1 MSLLVKEIIAAGD
14 TGAVALRG
22 DGVAVTYGQ
31 LPHEIAQRAAQLRGL
46 TCAAL
51 AEDNGVPWVLWDLAA
66 LTAGV
71 TLVPIPPFFTPA
83 QRDHALQSAGCQ
95 ALITAQGIIPL
106 PQHPPRL
113 PAGTAKI
120 TFTSG
125 TTGTPRGVCLSES
138 AMLATARAITG
149 RLGGLL
155 SGGTH
160 VCVLPLAVLLENV
173 AGVYA
178 ALLSGGTVELPSLH
192 DIGARHENLRA
203 RINAA
208 DAHSVIL
215 VPELLRL
222 LMAQVMDQGPLPS
235 LRFAAVGGSKVAADL
250 IAAARNAGL
259 PAYEGYG
266 LSECGSV
273 VSLNTPDDDRYGTC
287 GRLLP
292 HVTAHEESGEIIIDN
307 PGFLGYVGAPHSGPF
322 ATGDIGAIDDG
333 FLSITGRRKNILITS
348 YGRNVSPEWVES
360 QLLLQPEIMQAVVHG
375 DAQAHL
381 SALIV
386 PSFAGA
392 DIAAAVRRANEGL
405 PDYARVTDIRIV
417 PPFTVQNGMLTG
429 TGRPR
434 RNIILTHFEKEKTM
448 NFYDRLIKE
457 TESAR
462 RELYTVPQLVDGL
475 KGDINRETYI
485 AYLTEAYHHVRH
497 TVRFLMAMGARL
509 PDDKKWLHDAISEY
523 IEEEKGHEEWILNDI
538 AAAGADKE
546 KARAATPNLETQVL
560 VAYNYDYIARKNPV
574 GFLGMVFMLESTST
588 QIANNGA
595 DAVRERLGLPKSAF
609 TYLYSHGA
617 LDIEHMKFFEKT
629 VNRVTEPAD
638 QAAIIEVA
646 NNAFRLFA
654 NVMRAIPHKQ
664 ESRHAA

>member
-1 MSLLVKEIIAAGD
+1 MSLVTEIIARGDAG
-14 TGAVALRG
+14 TVALR
-22 DGVAVTYGQ
+22 DDSIEITYEK
-31 LPHEIAQRAAQLRGL
+31 LPHEIARRANQLRGL

-51 AEDNGVPWVLWDLAA
+51 AEDNSVSWVLWDLAA

-71 TLVPIPPFFTPA
+71 ALVPLPPFFNPA
-83 QRDHALQSAGCQ
+83 QRDHALRSAGCQ

-106 PQHPPRL
+106 PQRPAHL

-149 RLGGLL
+149 RLGTLL

-160 VCVLPLAVLLENV
+160 CCVLPLAVLLENV

-178 ALLSGGTVELPSLH
+178 TLLSGGTVVLPSLH
-192 DIGARHENLRA
+192 DIGARHQNLRDN
-203 RINAA
+203 IVAA
-208 DAHSVIL
+208 GAHSVIL

-222 LMAQVMDQGPLPS
+222 LIAQVVEKGPLPA
-235 LRFAAVGGSKVAADL
+235 LRFVAVGGSKVAPEL
-250 IAAARNAGL
+250 IAAARRSGL

-273 VSLNTPDDDRYGTC
+273 VSLNTPGDERDGTC

-292 HVTAHEESGEIIIDN
+292 HIIAHELNGEIIIDN

-322 ATGDIGAIDDG
+322 ATGDIGNINSDC
-333 FLSITGRRKNILITS
+333 FVSISGRRKNVLITS
-348 YGRNVSPEWVES
+348 YGRNISPEWVES
-360 QLLLQPEIMQAVVHG
+360 RLLLQPEIMQAIVHG
-375 DAQAHL
+375 DAQAYL

-392 DIAAAVRRANEGL
+392 DIDAAVRRANEGL
-405 PDYARVTDIRIV
+405 PDYARVADIRLV
-417 PPFTVQNGMLTG
+417 PPFTVENGMLTG

-434 RNIILTHFEKEKTM
+434 RDIILTHHEKEKAM
-448 NFYDRLIKE
+448 NFYDRLVKE

-523 IEEEKGHEEWILNDI
+523 IDEEKGHEEWILNDI

-546 KARAATPNLETQVL
+546 KARAATPNLETHVL

-609 TYLYSHGA
+609 SYLYSHGA

-629 VNRVTEPAD
+629 VNRVTDPAD

-646 NNAFRLFA
+646 SNAFRLFA